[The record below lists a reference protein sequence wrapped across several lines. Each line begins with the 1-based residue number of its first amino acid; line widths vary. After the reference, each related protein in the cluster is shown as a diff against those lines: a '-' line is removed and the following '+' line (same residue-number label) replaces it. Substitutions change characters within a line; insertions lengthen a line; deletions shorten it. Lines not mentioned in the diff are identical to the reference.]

1 VATTSCNQRFYL
13 IRPPE
18 RFGPGGVEVI
28 DTLLMA
34 ARSAAI
40 TYRSFPE
47 PVRSTWQILFPRA
60 ALFGAAE
67 ALSQ

>member
-1 VATTSCNQRFYL
+1 
-13 IRPPE
+13 
-18 RFGPGGVEVI
+18 
-28 DTLLMA
+28 MA